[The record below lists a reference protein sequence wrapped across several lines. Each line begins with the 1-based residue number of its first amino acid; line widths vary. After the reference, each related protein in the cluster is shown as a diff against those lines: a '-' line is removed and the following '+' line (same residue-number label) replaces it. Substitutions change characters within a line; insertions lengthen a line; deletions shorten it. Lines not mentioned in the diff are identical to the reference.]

1 MHALEK
7 SYIELTVSYCILSLL
22 DSGALWLARAHDVN
36 TPSQVFFTGTSWKP
50 ERGTQ
55 EGAWPVLDSSY

>member
-7 SYIELTVSYCILSLL
+7 LLSYCILSLL
-22 DSGALWLARAHDVN
+22 DLGALWLARACVAN
-36 TPSQVFFTGTSWKP
+36 TPTLVFFTGNSW
-50 ERGTQ
+50 ESEGGTQ